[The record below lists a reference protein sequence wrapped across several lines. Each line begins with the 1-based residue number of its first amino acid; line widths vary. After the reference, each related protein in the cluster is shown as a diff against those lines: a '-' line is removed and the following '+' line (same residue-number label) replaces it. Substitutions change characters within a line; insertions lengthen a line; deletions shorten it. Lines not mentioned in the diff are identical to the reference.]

1 LKDLCNVA
9 ETIPAQCWN
18 PQSEILEWLT
28 SPGSQKL
35 GAKWVEVT
43 VECEA
48 GRTSPKAN
56 LKRGQQHPWRASLEL
71 RVTDVMELAE
81 VASLW
86 SSRGRSTIRRGEV
99 RGQISAVSSQRE
111 LSSLDFDL

>member
-1 LKDLCNVA
+1 MLDFPSPHSEFRDSKFRRRMVDPPRLTQTRCQMGRSEKTAGTRTKDNF
-9 ETIPAQCWN
+9 
-18 PQSEILEWLT
+18 
-28 SPGSQKL
+28 KM
-35 GAKWVEVT
+35 
-43 VECEA
+43 
-48 GRTSPKAN
+48 KAN

-99 RGQISAVSSQRE
+99 RYQRSAVS
-111 LSSLDFDL
+111 LSFPVWPLTSDI